1 MNLVPVLVA
10 DVEPEDV
17 VTQWQHMD
25 AGTRGSLVVVISLF
39 LVSLLALAFVLI
51 LRKARKKRRPRQH
64 IHRRSDESTETSL
77 PEDGGDSG
85 SQSSERGSRRRRRA
99 HRALNP
105 TRAETG
111 GLPPIRT
118 EGRRD
123 PPL

>member
-51 LRKARKKRRPRQH
+51 LRKARKKRRP
-64 IHRRSDESTETSL
+64 HRHFHRHSGEFTESSL
-77 PEDGGDSG
+77 PDDGVGDSD
-85 SQSSERGSRRRRRA
+85 SKTSERGSGRRRRE

-111 GLPPIRT
+111 GLPPIR
-118 EGRRD
+118 
-123 PPL
+123 